1 MAGRVFEDVVEPE
14 EEDVIEAAASFVV
27 KVEPPKSSDVRMG
40 GRPEPIVEMFSR
52 EAGEET
58 GMAKGFEVFTSSI
71 ILFMLL
77 DDKTKAD
84 DVSNN
89 KMNKLKI
96 YTRAYVRS
104 VAPSPLVHND
114 VILPRFLLPLIP
126 QKLKLRNIPPPTNL
140 LIPRILYHNDVL
152 LIEFKPCR

>member
-40 GRPEPIVEMFSR
+40 GRPEPIVEMFFR

-89 KMNKLKI
+89 KINKLNI
-96 YTRAYVRS
+96 YIPAHTFA
-104 VAPSPLVHND
+104 ASPPHLWFITTSSFLDSSSFLFPKNLNFE
-114 VILPRFLLPLIP
+114 ISLLP
-126 QKLKLRNIPPPTNL
+126 QTCSS
-140 LIPRILYHNDVL
+140 PRS
-152 LIEFKPCR
+152 